1 MKITRRQLRR
11 IIREEKARILEMHHD
26 ADTFDPRMYR
36 LLEEIKAAVGQLLDM
51 GMDPDSLQDEL
62 DAIKVEVR
70 DYADFEY
77 YDDLANEPE
86 ELEKGMYNENYKKT
100 T

>member
-1 MKITRRQLRR
+1 MKITKRQLRR
-11 IIREEKARILEMHHD
+11 IIKEEKARILEMRHD

-36 LLEEIKAAVGQLLDM
+36 LLEEIKAAVGQLLNM

-62 DAIKVEVR
+62 DAIKVEVK

-77 YDDLANEPE
+77 YQDLAEEPE
-86 ELEKGMYNENYKKT
+86 ELEKGMYSYWEKK
-100 T
+100 

>member
-86 ELEKGMYNENYKKT
+86 ELEKEMYNYSER
-100 T
+100 

>member
-11 IIREEKARILEMHHD
+11 IIREEKARILEMPHD

-77 YDDLANEPE
+77 YDDLAIEPE
-86 ELEKGMYNENYKKT
+86 ELEKEMYNYSER
-100 T
+100 

>member
-1 MKITRRQLRR
+1 MRN
-11 IIREEKARILEMHHD
+11 D
-26 ADTFDPRMYR
+26 AEPFEHRMYR

-62 DAIKVEVR
+62 DAIKVEVK

-77 YDDLANEPE
+77 YQDLAEEPE
-86 ELEKGMYNENYKKT
+86 ELEKEMYNYSER
-100 T
+100 